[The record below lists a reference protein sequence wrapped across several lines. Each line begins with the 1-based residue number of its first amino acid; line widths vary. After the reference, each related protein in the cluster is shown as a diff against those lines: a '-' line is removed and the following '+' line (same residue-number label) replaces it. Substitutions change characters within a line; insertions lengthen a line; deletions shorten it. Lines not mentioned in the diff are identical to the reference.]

1 MSCDTKPEEILGDV
15 KAEVLHVEEH
25 TGREL
30 ESTYIPDPIAESKLV
45 RKVRDPII
53 GCHSH
58 KPADGLVTLG
68 QLFQIDVRLLPTL
81 WFMCELIE
89 EAQ

>member
-1 MSCDTKPEEILGDV
+1 MSSDTKPEEVLGGV

-25 TGREL
+25 NCQEL

-58 KPADGLVTLG
+58 RLADGFVTG
-68 QLFQIDVRLLPTL
+68 STVPDRRPSTSHFVVHV
-81 WFMCELIE
+81 
-89 EAQ
+89 